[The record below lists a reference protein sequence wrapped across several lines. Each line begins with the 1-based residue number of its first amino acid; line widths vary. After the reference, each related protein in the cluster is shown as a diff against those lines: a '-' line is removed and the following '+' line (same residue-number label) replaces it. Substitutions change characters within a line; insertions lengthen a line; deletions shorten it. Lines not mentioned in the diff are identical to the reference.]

1 MTWTHLPTGR
11 FTGIDWAKPRATA
24 GMDPYLVWA
33 EADQFAGYGDDHP
46 RWLPIALELH
56 ANCSIAQLT
65 AAASARWLTV
75 PAVYTSGCAP
85 AGLRFCTA
93 RVRPKFFA
101 EIAKGGRLHPIVKR
115 LELGLPAAPYN
126 DQPGTS
132 VKDELPQTSSAIN
145 AKVRSAAERLQSG
158 KVLGLIDDSFA
169 LAHANFLGQG
179 GKPRIAFFWRQ
190 DSEGKGRVPKDMAYG
205 RELTDADIGA
215 AIRCHSYNGIVD
227 ESAVYT
233 ALGLSVLGQKWPH
246 GHVPFHALDTAVSHG
261 THVMDLAGG
270 PRTLLAQVSNLP
282 PGFDA
287 PPSWAPADDAASRC
301 PIVAVQLDY
310 DTVADTSGGSL
321 NVHVLDGLMY
331 ILSRCTADAEIVV
344 NLSFGTLAGPH
355 NGTSL
360 VEAAM
365 DQLVSLCGNR
375 LKIALAAGNSY
386 QARTH
391 ANVTLGKNQDATLR
405 WCVLPDDS
413 SQSFLELWMP
423 ETPEGVEIQVTP
435 PGREPLPA
443 LRLGESRMWL
453 DGGKRPVCALIYPA
467 RVATGENAT
476 CALLAL
482 APTFS
487 LEQKV
492 ATAPTSSLDHKV
504 ATAPSGVWQVRL
516 NNTKSGNV
524 TIDAY
529 VERDDV
535 VIGTRGGAKQS
546 HFEDEPQWPSSQQY
560 DMQAFVD
567 QPSRKTPIRRSG
579 NFNSIAT
586 GSGTVSVG
594 GIRINNLSWA
604 HYSPRKP
611 DPDAARPSRAGVVK
625 VPDAAACSDE
635 NPALTGVRAAGTR
648 SSAVVKLRGTSSA
661 APQVSRKMLNEM

>member
-1 MTWTHLPTGR
+1 
-11 FTGIDWAKPRATA
+11 
-24 GMDPYLVWA
+24 MDPYLVWA
-33 EADQFAGYGDDHP
+33 EADQFAGYRDVLP
-46 RWLPIALELH
+46 KWLPIAMELH
-56 ANCSIAQLT
+56 ANSSIAQLT
-65 AAASARWLTV
+65 AAATTRWLTV

-93 RVRPKFFA
+93 RVRPEFFA
-101 EIAKGGRLHPIVKR
+101 EIAKGGRLHAIVKR
-115 LELGLPAAPYN
+115 VELGLPAAPYN
-126 DQPGTS
+126 DQPAFQGDD
-132 VKDELPQTSSAIN
+132 KLPQTSNDIKP
-145 AKVRSAAERLQSG
+145 KVLSAAQQPLSG
-158 KVLGLIDDSFA
+158 KVLGLIDDSLA

-179 GKPRIAFFWRQ
+179 GKPRTAFFWRQ

-205 RELTDADIGA
+205 RELTAADIDA
-215 AIRCHSYNGIVD
+215 AMRCHSYNGLVD

-246 GHVPFHALDTAVSHG
+246 DHDPFHALDTAVSHG

-270 PRTLLAQVSNLP
+270 PRTLLVQVSNLP
-282 PGFDA
+282 PGYDA
-287 PPSWAPADDAASRC
+287 PPSWAPANDAASRS

-310 DTVADTSGGSL
+310 DAVADTSGGSL

-331 ILSRCTADAEIVV
+331 ILSRCTAAAKIVV
-344 NLSFGTLAGPH
+344 NISFGTLAGPH

-360 VEAAM
+360 LEAAM

-375 LKIALAAGNSY
+375 LNIALAAGNSY
-386 QARTH
+386 QTRTH

-423 ETPEGVEIQVTP
+423 ETPLGLEIEVTP

-453 DGGKRPVCALIYPA
+453 DGGKRPVCALIYPT
-467 RVATGENAT
+467 RVATGEDAT

-487 LEQKV
+487 LEPK
-492 ATAPTSSLDHKV
+492 A

-516 NNTKSGNV
+516 NNTKTGNV

-535 VIGTRGGAKQS
+535 VVGTRGGAKQS
-546 HFEDEPQWPSSQQY
+546 HFEDEPQLPYSQQY

-567 QPSRKTPIRRSG
+567 DPSRKTPIRRSG

-586 GSGTVSVG
+586 GANTVSVG
-594 GIRINNLSWA
+594 GVRVTGSKWA
-604 HYSPRKP
+604 LYSPRKP
-611 DPDAARPSRAGVVK
+611 DPDAARPERTGVVK
-625 VPDAAACSDE
+625 LPDDQAYSDE
-635 NPALTGVRAAGTR
+635 NPVLLGLKGAGTR
-648 SSAVVKLRGTSSA
+648 SGGVVRLVGTSDA
-661 APQVSRKMLNEM
+661 APQVTRRLVNKM

>member
-1 MTWTHLPTGR
+1 MTWTHLPTGS
-11 FTGIDWAKPRATA
+11 FTGIDWAKPNATA

-33 EADQFAGYGDDHP
+33 EADQFAGYGGDQP

-56 ANCSIAQLT
+56 ANSSIAQLT
-65 AAASARWLTV
+65 AAASTKWLTV
-75 PAVYTSGCAP
+75 PGVYTSGCAP
-85 AGLRFCTA
+85 EGLRFCTA
-93 RVRPKFFA
+93 RVRPEFFA
-101 EIAKGGRLHPIVKR
+101 EIAKGGHLHEMVKR

-126 DQPGTS
+126 DQPGTRL
-132 VKDELPQTSSAIN
+132 KNELPQTSSEIN
-145 AKVRSAAERLQSG
+145 TEVLTAAERLLRG

-169 LAHANFLGQG
+169 LAHASFLGQDG
-179 GKPRIAFFWRQ
+179 SPRTAFFWRQ
-190 DSEGKGRVPKDMAYG
+190 DSEGKGRVPEDMAYG
-205 RELTDADIGA
+205 RELMAADIDA
-215 AIRCHSYNGIVD
+215 AIRCHSYGGIVD
-227 ESAVYT
+227 ESAVYA
-233 ALGLSVLGQKWPH
+233 ALGLSVLGQKWQH
-246 GHVPFHALDTAVSHG
+246 GRVPFHALDTAVSHG

-282 PGFDA
+282 PDFDA
-287 PPSWAPADDAASRC
+287 PPSWAPADDAASRS

-321 NVHVLDGLMY
+321 NVHVLDGLIY
-331 ILSRCTADAEIVV
+331 ILSRCTADAQIVV

-360 VEAAM
+360 LEAAM
-365 DQLVSLCGNR
+365 EQLVSLCGKR
-375 LKIALAAGNSY
+375 LKITLAAGNSY

-391 ANVTLGKNQDATLR
+391 ANVTLGENQDATLR

-423 ETPEGVEIQVTP
+423 ESPEGVEIEVTP

-443 LRLGESRMWL
+443 LRPGRSGMWL
-453 DGGKRPVCALIYPA
+453 DGGKRPVCALIYPT
-467 RVATGENAT
+467 RVATGEDAT

-487 LEQKV
+487 LE
-492 ATAPTSSLDHKV
+492 HKV

-516 NNTKSGNV
+516 NNTKSSNV

-546 HFEDEPQWPSSQQY
+546 HFEDEPQLSYSQQY

-567 QPSRKTPIRRSG
+567 DPSRETPIRRSG
-579 NFNSIAT
+579 TFNSIAT

-594 GIRINNLSWA
+594 GIRINNRSWA

-611 DPDAARPSRAGVVK
+611 DPDAARPNRAGVDK
-625 VPDAAACSDE
+625 VPDAAAYSDE
-635 NPALTGVRAAGTR
+635 DPALTGVRAAGTR
-648 SSAVVKLRGTSSA
+648 SSAVVKLRGTSDA